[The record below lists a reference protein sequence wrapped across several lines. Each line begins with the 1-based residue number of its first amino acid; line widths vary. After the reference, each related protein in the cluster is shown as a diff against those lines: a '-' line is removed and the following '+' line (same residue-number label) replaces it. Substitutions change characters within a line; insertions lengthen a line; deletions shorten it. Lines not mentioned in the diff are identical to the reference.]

1 MRPVCGPRTGRQD
14 DIRRRI
20 AGRAIPLPGN
30 DIDTDRIIPA
40 RFLKCITFEGLEAHV
55 FEDDR
60 RQMPDHPFNQARYRN
75 ATILVVGQNFGCGSS
90 REHAP
95 EALRRWG
102 IRGIVGESFAEIF
115 FGNCTAIG
123 LPCLPLDAEDVA
135 WLEKIVS
142 QCPEQEI
149 LLDIEHRVVYFGER
163 TLRAT
168 IPDGARN
175 QLLTGTWNAMGV
187 LLEAAHEIDRVA
199 KSLPYV
205 NGY

>member
-1 MRPVCGPRTGRQD
+1 MKQD

-20 AGRAIPLPGN
+20 TGRAISLPGN

-60 RQMPDHPFNQARYRN
+60 RQMPDHPFNQARCRA
-75 ATILVVGQNFGCGSS
+75 ATILVAGQNFGCGSS

-102 IRGIVGESFAEIF
+102 IQGIVGESFAEIF

-123 LPCLPLDAEDVA
+123 LPCLTLDTESIA
-135 WLEKIVS
+135 WLGEAVS
-142 QCPEQEI
+142 QHPEQEV
-149 LLDIEHRVVYFGER
+149 LLDVEHRLVCFGER

-168 IPDGARN
+168 IPDGVRN

-187 LLEAAHEIDRVA
+187 LLEAGSAIDRIA
-199 KSLPYV
+199 GNLPYIT
-205 NGY
+205 GY

>member
-1 MRPVCGPRTGRQD
+1 MKQN
-14 DIRRRI
+14 DIRRQI

-60 RQMPDHPFNQARYRN
+60 RQMPDHPFNQARYQG
-75 ATILVVGQNFGCGSS
+75 ATILIVGQNFGCGSS

-123 LPCLPLDAEDVA
+123 LPCLALDAEGVA
-135 WLEKIVS
+135 WLEDAVS
-142 QCPEQEI
+142 RCQEQEV
-149 LLDIEHRVVYFGER
+149 LLDVEHRLVRVGER
-163 TLRAT
+163 SVPAM

-187 LLEAAHEIDRVA
+187 LLDAGNEIDRVA
-199 KSLPYV
+199 RSLPYV

>member
-1 MRPVCGPRTGRQD
+1 MRQD
-14 DIRRRI
+14 DLRREIR
-20 AGRAIPLPGN
+20 GRAISLPGN

-60 RQMPDHPFNQARYRN
+60 RQRPDHPFNQARYQG

-123 LPCLPLDAEDVA
+123 LPCLTLDAEGVA
-135 WLEKIVS
+135 LLGEIVLRR
-142 QCPEQEI
+142 PEQEV
-149 LLDIEHRVVYFGER
+149 LLDIEHRLVRVGER
-163 TLRAT
+163 S
-168 IPDGARN
+168 IPAMIPNGTRN
-175 QLLTGTWNAMGV
+175 QFLTGTWNATGV
-187 LLEAAHEIDRVA
+187 LLEAEHEIDRIA
-199 KSLPYV
+199 RSLPYIS
-205 NGY
+205 GH